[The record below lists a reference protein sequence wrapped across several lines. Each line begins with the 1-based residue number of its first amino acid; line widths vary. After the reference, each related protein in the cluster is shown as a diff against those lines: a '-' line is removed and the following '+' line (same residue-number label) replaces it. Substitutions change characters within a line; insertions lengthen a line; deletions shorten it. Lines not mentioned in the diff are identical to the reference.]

1 MGWAVWGGGQA
12 VRCGATVILLLLPH
26 SPRFR
31 SGLCWLN
38 SAFLAGA
45 EHTGVTA
52 TFWESQVPRGPE
64 PLHQPGVPCWERSP
78 RAWSLRVTL
87 GPQCS
92 IGSNGTWLSGGQEGG
107 HGSRAASPG
116 PTLQPGP
123 LPTVFCCFTTAGAA
137 CSPSPLAADL
147 QLCQSCCIR
156 FRAQTPP
163 PPASPD
169 TPHNK
174 NGAEAGGSGQ
184 CRVPQP

>member
-64 PLHQPGVPCWERSP
+64 PLHHPGVPCWERSP

-107 HGSRAASPG
+107 TGAELRLQAPHCSPAPSPPYSAASQLQVPRAAP
-116 PTLQPGP
+116 PHWLQI
-123 LPTVFCCFTTAGAA
+123 CSSARAA
-137 CSPSPLAADL
+137 AFGSELRPPP
-147 QLCQSCCIR
+147 QHP
-156 FRAQTPP
+156 QTP
-163 PPASPD
+163 
-169 TPHNK
+169 PHNK
-174 NGAEAGGSGQ
+174 NGAEAGQSGQ